1 MKFIE
6 FWDKC
11 KEIQGKKHYTY
22 TGREY
27 AYKIEGDYFVA
38 LDLNGNERAR
48 LQDKDLMR
56 VFDMWPLTRP
66 SGIPKDIL
74 APSYIWALMKEIIGD
89 ISTVT
94 FEGKVKTNSIRTLKM
109 HSDATG
115 KITKPISAQELKI
128 ISDKFGEMEKRG
140 DFYGMCAGL
149 LENGFRTEA
158 YLFLMTTWNFAN
170 FRYYINT
177 FDIIYFE
184 NIVKECETLAGEIQ
198 ALNLCDVIDA
208 EDRKLIIRIY
218 DRLSAIGGIQYTGA
232 SKIMSLMK
240 PELFVMWD
248 DYIRK
253 EYKIGKTAEEYIK
266 FLDTMKSIFCSV
278 GWSGKKPLAKAIDEY
293 NYVTISLEKLAE
305 EKRKRKMN
313 KKNRP
318 S

>member
-1 MKFIE
+1 
-6 FWDKC
+6 
-11 KEIQGKKHYTY
+11 
-22 TGREY
+22 
-27 AYKIEGDYFVA
+27 
-38 LDLNGNERAR
+38 
-48 LQDKDLMR
+48 
-56 VFDMWPLTRP
+56 
-66 SGIPKDIL
+66 
-74 APSYIWALMKEIIGD
+74 
-89 ISTVT
+89 
-94 FEGKVKTNSIRTLKM
+94 
-109 HSDATG
+109 
-115 KITKPISAQELKI
+115 
-128 ISDKFGEMEKRG
+128 KFGEMEKRG